1 MNARLFALVTILIC
15 LMLITLYKRRNY
27 DGIYTQGLDILN
39 YTKSPYQSICLAR
52 DKDTNHVCMILNG
65 VIQNHTK
72 EYKRSHYAMVDIPI
86 KLLNKKP
93 NNILILG
100 GGDGYPAM
108 RALKQKNAYIK
119 NVEIDHTLID
129 FVRTNNIMRK
139 LTQDSFNNPRLD
151 LTAMDAYKYI
161 YNENRKFDLIV
172 HDIELKTNNTITEFG
187 SHDDYIIEN
196 LLNDDGILNYTQDL
210 YGDIPEFENIY
221 KKYKRFKRNSSKKHV
236 IALLQTKE
244 EFDVFNKSSL
254 FDVSRL
260 KERYPNSEIGM
271 VIYDLKCSCGVYQ
284 YREELYFYISKQP
297 FNRLNQDIE
306 FIPFINLV

>member
-1 MNARLFALVTILIC
+1 MNTKSVALLTAIVCLIL
-15 LMLITLYKRRNY
+15 LTSYRTRKP
-27 DGIYTQGLDILN
+27 DDVYTRGLEILN

-52 DKDTNHVCMILNG
+52 DKDTNHMCMFLNG

-72 EYKRSHYAMVDIPI
+72 EYNRSHYAMVDIPI

-93 NNILILG
+93 NSILILG

-119 NVEIDHTLID
+119 NVEIDDTLIN
-129 FVRTNNIMRK
+129 FVKTNHIMRK

-151 LTAMDAYKYI
+151 LVAMDAYNYI
-161 YNENRKFDLIV
+161 YNEKRKYDLII
-172 HDIELKTNNTITEFG
+172 HDIELHTNNTVKEFK
-187 SHDDYIIEN
+187 SHDDYILEN
-196 LLNDDGILNYTQDL
+196 LLNDGGILNYTQDL
-210 YGDIPEFENIY
+210 YGDIPEFEKIY
-221 KKYKRFKRNSSKKHV
+221 KKYKKYKKISNKKHCV
-236 IALLQTKE
+236 ALLQTKE
-244 EFDVFNKSSL
+244 EFDTFNKSCI
-254 FDVSRL
+254 FDVNNL

-297 FNRLNQDIE
+297 FSRSNRDIE
-306 FIPFINLV
+306 FIPFTSLI